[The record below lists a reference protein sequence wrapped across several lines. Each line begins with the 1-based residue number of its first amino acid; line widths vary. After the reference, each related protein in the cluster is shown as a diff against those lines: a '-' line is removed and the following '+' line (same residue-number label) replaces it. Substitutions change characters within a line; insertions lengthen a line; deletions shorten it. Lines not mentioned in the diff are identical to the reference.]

1 MILQSE
7 LEIQEEG
14 LRSHYGAI
22 EEELHELKQE
32 HQECQEYIDN
42 FAIQMNSKIAK
53 LDIEREE
60 LQRAKAKLAMLE
72 TMVRTLE
79 RSNEALGASNE
90 VIITNNTLL
99 HNKLRHMMKH
109 VEQVARYAKRMQ
121 QQASQVG
128 NSATK
133 YREYLAALTSFI
145 EDLAN
150 KGNAFQ
156 SSNVLRLLLC
166 CKLFV
171 QTPVSYRKVI
181 TYLSFSM
188 SSGIQI

>member
-1 MILQSE
+1 MIQQSE

-42 FAIQMNSKIAK
+42 FAVQMNSKIAE

-109 VEQVARYAKRMQ
+109 VEQVACYAKRMQ
-121 QQASQVG
+121 QQAS
-128 NSATK
+128 
-133 YREYLAALTSFI
+133 
-145 EDLAN
+145 
-150 KGNAFQ
+150 
-156 SSNVLRLLLC
+156 
-166 CKLFV
+166 
-171 QTPVSYRKVI
+171 
-181 TYLSFSM
+181 
-188 SSGIQI
+188 